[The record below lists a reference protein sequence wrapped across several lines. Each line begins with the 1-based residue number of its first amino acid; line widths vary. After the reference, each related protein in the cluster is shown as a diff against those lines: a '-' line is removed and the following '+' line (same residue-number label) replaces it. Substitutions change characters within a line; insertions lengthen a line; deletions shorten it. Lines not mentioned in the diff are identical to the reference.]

1 MTETNNTPNLQE
13 PISDNLPSHEE
24 IHEKPSFN
32 DEPAPSVQNPLYPT
46 SEDAYYNI
54 NNNDK
59 NQDND
64 ETPILEPIRIEIY
77 HEKKLIFLSIIIFVV
92 IIVDIIF
99 QIIFGF
105 NPWILIDSVAIFIMT
120 TIYLIFIHKGI
131 SLNNLKLVST
141 TLIVLTVGF
150 GFRLAGSAI
159 FETEVMKII
168 NYVILAIR
176 SIAIFFCIFYSV
188 KSE

>member
-1 MTETNNTPNLQE
+1 
-13 PISDNLPSHEE
+13 
-24 IHEKPSFN
+24 
-32 DEPAPSVQNPLYPT
+32 
-46 SEDAYYNI
+46 
-54 NNNDK
+54 
-59 NQDND
+59 
-64 ETPILEPIRIEIY
+64 
-77 HEKKLIFLSIIIFVV
+77 
-92 IIVDIIF
+92 
-99 QIIFGF
+99 
-105 NPWILIDSVAIFIMT
+105 MT

-159 FETEVMKII
+159 FETEVMKIV
-168 NYVILAIR
+168 NYVILGIR